1 MAFPTT
7 IDSFS
12 TKVDAV
18 DYPQAAHVN
27 ALQTAVSALE
37 TKVGIDSSAVST
49 SIDYILK
56 NNIWPIGSIFHSAV
70 STNPNILL
78 GFGTWSQIAQG
89 KMLIGQSGTD
99 ADFDTPAETGGSKT
113 STALIAHTHTG
124 SGTSS
129 DISANHT
136 HAFSGT
142 SSGRSADHTHTT
154 SINHSNDDASSSSA
168 FREGVSTVTSSYTS
182 GGESAD
188 HTHTYSGNTGTV
200 SSGHT
205 HTYSFTSS
213 SAGSGASF
221 SIMNPYYVC
230 YIFQRTA

>member
-18 DYPQAAHVN
+18 DYPQASHIN
-27 ALQTAVSALE
+27 ALQSSVSALE
-37 TKVGIDSSAVST
+37 TKVGVDNSAVAT
-49 SIDYILK
+49 SIDYIIK

-99 ADFDTPAETGGSKT
+99 ADFDTAEETGGSKT

-136 HAFSGT
+136 HGFSGT
-142 SSGRSADHTHTT
+142 SSGQSQTHTHDTGGLWLHSGNT
-154 SINHSNDDASSSSA
+154 EEVSSTNINASYGTA
-168 FREGVSTVTSSYTS
+168 TS
-182 GGESAD
+182 GGASQD

-200 SSGHT
+200 SAGHT